1 MAHQL
6 AYIHYDHLLKGLDF
20 IDNNGVPKDNEW
32 NEYWIF
38 HNNKLYP
45 FKYSVEKASEFTA
58 HPIKTTDFTSN
69 ESSRKYIAS
78 LGVAIQYKA
87 QISNMLANP
96 NFWIGATYYGI
107 APEQQDMYAD
117 FYANGYWR
125 TDHDLS
131 SGTGLRLYNLLKK
144 VKVNDRLAL
153 RYFSRKK
160 RTAEI
165 FAIGTVKD
173 ISEISNGKLRIVWDY
188 NPKFYKGTVPEG
200 QGSGNWSTT
209 FFQLT
214 RPEDIYLIFNTGP
227 TAKRLARLTW
237 NDNGFISPSGLIG
250 KSKDNKTHEGQY
262 GYGHEEWLF
271 DTSKQYNGYH
281 YGFLEPIRKH
291 QDAYIG
297 KTYDVW
303 LYTINADTGIRYWVG
318 EIKQIEVLN
327 SSQAAEIKGIYESNG
342 WLKEM
347 EDQIKTS
354 GANAKGFSGYP
365 GLDLFNVRYLPQNL
379 NVNDPYFELP
389 ADHPITAVTRYSL
402 SFMKDKFKVN
412 EPDESA
418 PFVFIPPDDIDSA
431 TPGKKPKKKTTVRA
445 PKAVEIV
452 YLHKAISE
460 NLTVKLRSIYGSKN
474 VTAEHSAGYG
484 QNRID
489 IVVKNGKELIFYEI
503 KTYNSLTT
511 SIREA
516 LGQLLEY
523 AYWPNKNKAKKM
535 VIVTQTPISAK
546 GRLYFK
552 HLRETLNIPIY
563 YQSYN
568 LSENTLSVED

>member
-1 MAHQL
+1 MAHHL
-6 AYIHYDHLLKGLDF
+6 DYIHYDNLLQGLNL
-20 IDNNGVPKDNEW
+20 IDDNGVPKDNEW

-38 HNNKLYP
+38 YNNKLYP
-45 FKYSVEKASEFTA
+45 FKYAVEKASEFTA
-58 HPIKTTDFTSN
+58 KPIKTTDFTSN

-78 LGVAIQYKA
+78 LGVTIQYKA
-87 QISNMLANP
+87 QTHGAAIEP
-96 NFWIGATYYGI
+96 GFWVGATYYGI
-107 APEQQDMYAD
+107 APDQQDMYAD

-165 FAIGTVKD
+165 FAIGTVK
-173 ISEISNGKLRIVWDY
+173 SVNEINDGKLQIVWDY
-188 NPKFYKGTVPEG
+188 NPKFYKGIVPDG
-200 QGSGNWSTT
+200 AGSGNWSTT

-214 RPEDIYLIFNTGP
+214 RPEDIYLIFHTGP
-227 TAKRLARLTW
+227 VAKRLARLIW
-237 NDNGFISPSGLIG
+237 NDNGFIAPSGLIG
-250 KSKDNKTHEGQY
+250 KSKDKNTHEGQY

-271 DTSKQYNGYH
+271 DNSKLYKGYH

-291 QDAYIG
+291 QDAYTG
-297 KTYDVW
+297 KSYDVW

-318 EIKQIEVLN
+318 EIGKVEVLS
-327 SSQAAEIKGIYESNG
+327 SSQAAEIKEFYRSNG
-342 WLKEM
+342 WIDEM
-347 EDQIKTS
+347 EEQIKNS
-354 GANAKGFSGYP
+354 GANAKGFSSYQ
-365 GLDLFNVRYLPQNL
+365 GLDLFNVRYLPENL
-379 NVNDPYFELP
+379 KVNDPYFELP
-389 ADHPITAVTRYSL
+389 NDHPITAITRYSL

-412 EPDESA
+412 EPDESV
-418 PFVFIPPDDIDSA
+418 PFVFIPPNDIGNG
-431 TPGKKPKKKTTVRA
+431 TPGKKPKKKSTVRA

-460 NLTVKLRSIYGSKN
+460 NLTVKLREIYGPKN
-474 VTAEHSAGYG
+474 VHAEHSAGYG

-489 IVVKNGKELIFYEI
+489 IVVRHKKDLIFYEI

-523 AYWPNKNKAKKM
+523 AYWPNKSKAKKM
-535 VIVTQTPISAK
+535 IIVTQTPITAK
-546 GRLYFK
+546 AKLYFK
-552 HLRETLNIPIY
+552 HLRDTLNIPIY
-563 YQSYN
+563 YQSYK
-568 LSENTLSVED
+568 LSDNTLSEED